1 MTNLRAQ
8 HNIKDAGGLL
18 AAGYMISVLL
28 YGLWAMANHI
38 HWAVPFFL
46 VGLAIV
52 SQKAWLAVCNGV
64 AAVVF
69 AVYGLSASQ
78 HLHWFKATLLL
89 LVPLV
94 VLHVLEAVIMAQLR
108 KRSAQAA
115 DSTASR

>member
-46 VGLAIV
+46 GGLAIV
-52 SQKAWLAVCNGV
+52 SQKTWLSACTVV

-69 AVYGLSASQ
+69 AVYGLSVAQ
-78 HLHWFKATLLL
+78 HLHWFKATLML

-94 VLHVLEAVIMAQLR
+94 ALHVLEAGILAQLR

-115 DSTASR
+115 DSSTS